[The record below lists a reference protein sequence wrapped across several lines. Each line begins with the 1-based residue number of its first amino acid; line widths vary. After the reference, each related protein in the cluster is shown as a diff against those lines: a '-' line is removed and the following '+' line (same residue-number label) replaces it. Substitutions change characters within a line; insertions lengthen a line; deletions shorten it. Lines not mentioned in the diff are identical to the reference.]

1 MRTTA
6 LSALILFSFTLTTE
20 TAAATGAT
28 MPALSMPRL
37 SLSGLWEWADDSP
50 LDTPEQ
56 EGGTAE
62 GKSHS
67 ASSAATSADGG
78 VGHEPGEG
86 KGQLDAYER
95 PVDETEKVSTGSATA
110 SAKSFDPATSERD
123 ADKSTATSDY
133 FVNADGSTTVRHYT
147 GRANFKDAD
156 GDWTPIDTDLVKD
169 ADGRFTQE
177 ANSLDV
183 EFAANSGDEGLASV
197 DLGDGRALSY
207 TLQGAR
213 EVAAAEEE
221 NGTLVYAGVLPGTDV
236 ELVPTADGFKENVVL
251 HSKDAANSWVFRLDA
266 EGLTPRLAADGDVEF
281 TGADGKVT
289 ATIPHA
295 FMVDSRIDP
304 RSGEGT
310 RSQQVSYELTTVDGE
325 PALRMTAE
333 RAWLDD
339 PERVYP
345 VTVDPT
351 MVVSSSEA
359 TYVQSDASTNRS
371 NEAQIK
377 VGSYDSG
384 TNKANSFLQFS
395 TLSSK
400 IAGQKVSAATL
411 NVYALWASSCT
422 AKPFSVYPVTQS
434 WSPSTTSAY
443 PGPSYGA
450 ALGTATVAPGASCSN
465 SDGSADVGVKMP
477 VTLSTSWFTQVATGG
492 ANYGLAMAAPTGDAL
507 HWKRFHSEDSATAA
521 MRPSLDLTYAANT
534 QPQVNAQYPP
544 ENFQANTLQPELLV
558 YASDADKWPNAAL
571 TYTFEV
577 YDADSGSTT
586 PVVTS
591 GALAKGS
598 WKIPSGKLKWSK
610 NYAWYVGVSDGYAEV
625 TYSSRFTTAVP
636 QPPVTSGLA
645 QNTDGHEFDPSD
657 GNYTT
662 EDTDADIEVVGPSL
676 QIDRSYN
683 SLDPRTDGAFGAG
696 WSTVA
701 DMKAAEVKDP
711 SGTVTS
717 VIVTYPGGEQVAF
730 GRNTDGT
737 FQPPLGRYARLLAVS
752 GGGYTLTD
760 KEFTE
765 YAFKQP
771 TAKAGTYAISGIKD
785 YAGRTET
792 FSYNAS
798 KQLTKIANTTSKR
811 NLTLTWTTPAGASAA
826 HVDTVATDPSVKDDA
841 STVQT
846 WKYGYSG
853 DRLTSVCPPAD
864 SAKCTTY
871 GYATGNHYRT
881 TVLDAD
887 PYAYW
892 RLGEA
897 SGTTV
902 AKDTVDTNQGRY
914 NGLYHDVTLGS
925 SSVLAGSTQK
935 TATFNGTTSYVEMPS
950 APGATPS
957 YMTVSLWFRT
967 TTAGG
972 VLFYYGDKP
981 LSDSDPVANTTKNTP
996 AVYVGTDGKLRGC
1009 LAMSPSCSPTAVSTA
1024 TVTDG
1029 QWHNAVLTGQASSQT
1044 LYLDGVA
1051 QGSLTGAINDW
1062 AQPYISLGAGVNTDG
1077 WPAMNAGDKLGHYTG
1092 QLAEVAIYSEPL
1104 DASTINAQYQAA
1116 KRSTGLLNK
1125 ITTPGGKVQA
1135 KVEYGTTDDLVQQVT
1150 DGDGGVWKLNP
1161 PTVTGSSQVYRSA
1174 VMGSAPTGY
1183 WRLADTLGAPQAANE
1198 VHTGF
1203 GTYNNVTQGVAGPFG
1218 NGDVTAA
1225 AFNGASSYAEIP
1237 YTPWHGSSQRAVELW
1252 FKTGSPGT
1260 LLSDQSQP
1268 PTLSAPSGTWN
1279 PTLYVGADG
1288 KLRGHWWSAGNANVD
1303 FGSTKTVNDNV
1314 WHHAVLTADGTT
1326 QTLYLDGVKQGD
1338 LTSGVNDQSNTRTFI
1353 GAGFNKWFSSPA
1365 DVSFFNGSIAEVAAY
1380 DHALT
1385 EDQVEQHWSAY
1396 KASSG
1401 VAPVRTVTLTD
1412 PTDKTLTYVYDAEM
1426 GNRLLAAIDTNGKR
1440 TTYGYDTSG
1449 FLHTVTDA
1457 NGNRSITGHDVR
1469 GNTVSQTDCQDTAA
1483 DKCATEYYTYYPDTT
1498 TAFPAMDP
1506 RNDLLLTERDARSAS
1521 ATDNTYLTSYSYDAG
1536 GNLLT
1541 VTGPPVPGHP
1551 SGRTAST
1558 TYTTSTTP
1566 AAEGGTAVAPAGLV
1580 DTVTTPGGKRT
1591 KYVYFA
1597 NGDLAE
1603 TLDANGAKA
1612 KNTYDGLGRQ
1622 SSKTEISDAQPS
1634 GLTTTWTYDKNDQV
1648 VTETSPQ
1655 VTNRVT
1661 GAKHQAK
1668 STTAFDEDGNI
1679 VSQTVADLT
1688 GGDAPRTTSMTYDD
1702 HNRLASRT
1710 DPSGGTTSFEYDAYG
1725 NKVKETDPEGNVNA
1739 YTFDAEGRP
1748 LTTSLLNYTGDPN
1761 DPKSPSTLVQESRA
1775 YDPAGRLA
1783 SLTDAMGWVTAYTY
1797 TDDGLAASVV
1807 RKDPANGKQFVEQEN
1822 TYDLAGNLI
1831 KQVTNDGR
1839 TTTTFAVDAADR
1851 VTSSALDPTGVNRTT
1866 KVSYDPDDNVVTES
1880 ETDPATGD
1888 TDRVD
1893 TRYDNLGN
1901 VTGTT
1906 VRDGTTAPVARWKLS
1921 ETSGL
1926 DAQDSSGGNNKVTL
1940 GSAVTRSTEKGG
1952 AAVFNATAN
1961 AYGQA
1966 SGPAVNTS
1974 GSFTVS
1980 AWVKLG
1986 STAANS
1992 TFVAQNGQV
2001 ASGFQLYYATGA
2013 GWTFNRHASDTTAPT
2028 IVRASSGTSAVTANV
2043 WTHLT
2048 GVYDQSAA
2056 QLRLYVNGT
2065 QAGTAAFTSPWE
2077 ATGPLQIGRRL
2088 YNGAYGENTQ
2098 GQITDVQ
2105 VYGEA
2110 LTASQVSTV
2119 YGGTLPA
2126 AGSSVRTTTW
2136 KLDQRGLPTSMT
2148 DPAGNTTDYGYD
2160 EAAQQTTVTA
2170 PAVNAETGGGTASSV
2185 RPISM
2190 TGYNTFGEAT
2200 ETSDPLGNVTTSAY
2214 DAEGQETSTRSPGYT
2229 APGSSTPVTATSWNE
2244 YNELGQ
2250 VTAEVDPLGNR
2261 TTYTYTQLGDLASV
2275 TEPGG
2280 GKSTFA
2286 YSTNGDLLAATRPGG
2301 AREESTWDYLGREL
2315 TSTDIVRQ
2323 PTQRA
2328 YTSINEYDAP
2338 GGELSRTV
2346 SPAGVTESYKY
2357 NALGEVTEV
2366 TDGAGNTS
2374 KYTYT
2379 MDGDVLTATDPDGS
2393 STRNTY
2399 NGYGQLTATS
2409 DLDTAGA
2416 VLRTSRTTYDRAGNP
2431 VSATDPRGHTATYTY
2446 DPTGLITK
2454 AVEPVSATE
2463 SITTT
2468 FGYDAAGNTTRFT
2481 DGRGNPFI
2489 TTYNTWGLP
2498 ESMIEPATPAHPDA
2512 ADRTFTTVYDA
2523 AGRPKE
2529 QRSPGGVVVTQEYDA
2544 KSRLV
2549 KQAGAGAEAET
2560 ADHTYTYDSDDRVT
2574 AVTGTDSETGKDT
2587 FTYDDRGLL
2596 LSTSGPSGSSSFA
2609 YDGDGAMTSR
2619 TDASGTST
2627 YAYDTAGRLRT
2638 QVDGATGSTMSY
2650 SYDVDNKVK
2659 QIDLGSGKSKRE
2671 FSYDALERPT
2681 SEKLTSPTGK
2691 TVASI
2696 AYGWDENDNLTSKT
2710 TTGVTGASTNTYAY
2724 DWANRLTSWNNGT
2737 ATEVYGYDASGNRTR
2752 VGGDTYTYDA
2762 RNRLTSDGHST
2773 YAYTARG
2780 TMRTTT
2786 DESGR
2791 QTSIKADAFNRVI
2804 SEGDRTYAYDG
2815 LDRVLSAKD
2824 AVGSE
2829 IFAFQYSGMGND
2841 VASDG
2846 AATYSRGV
2854 DGSLT
2859 GVKTALSSALV
2870 WTDLHDDVV
2879 AQFTDAAETLSGSTT
2894 YAPFGKVTAT
2904 TGMLGNLGY
2913 QSGWTDPQTAKV
2925 NMAARWYSPET
2936 GQFNSRD
2943 TVSNSP
2949 LPVSVNANRYSY
2961 GNQNPM
2967 TEMDPT
2973 GHWSIGGLVKKAT
2986 KTIKKVTKK
2995 AKSAVKSTWKKGKT
3009 AVKKAAKTVRK
3020 AAKAVKRAVKKAVRK
3035 VHRKV
3040 RKAVR
3045 YVQDSVKKVKRYV
3058 KRTYKY
3064 AKRQVHRVVQKVK
3077 KTARAVAKT
3086 VKHVAKKAVAAGKKA
3101 AKKIGK
3107 AVKKAA
3113 KASANYV
3120 KQHAATI
3127 ASVAVGVV
3135 VFAGCTGATMGGGVV
3150 ACAALAG
3157 AAANG
3162 VGYMMSDG
3170 PKSVGGLL
3178 GSMAIGAATGALGG
3192 AAGGAA
3198 AGAVGRLLAG
3208 VGGKVAQGA
3217 AMGAAGGAAE
3227 GAVGYGISCAASE
3240 EGCSAS
3246 GAAKAT
3252 ATGAVVGGLFGAAA
3266 SKYGRKTCGT
3276 PHSFTG
3282 LTGVLMANGTSKAI
3296 SEVKVGDYVLT
3307 AEPGKKKKEKHRVKA
3322 VIVTKTD
3329 RNYVD
3334 VVVATKS
3341 GKKTIQTTKH
3351 HQFYEVSR
3359 NTWTQAGDLKAGQT
3373 LQNADGAATRIV
3385 EVKSY
3390 TAQRVTYDLSVE
3402 ELHAYHVTAGDSSVL
3417 VHNDDGEA
3425 CPIGTGSSPD
3435 SINWPNFRGTKTAAE
3450 TGGKFTLSGWSMRKT
3465 KAFEKVNVAAVAA
3478 KRLAMGMPIRTHNL
3492 DLGVPGRYFDSH
3504 AEKQAEVINP
3514 GGLHVVSREM
3524 CDDCTDFFSRLA
3536 GHDNQVK
3543 QVADPEGLKV
3553 FHPDGRRDVLP
3564 YDGG

>member
-6 LSALILFSFTLTTE
+6 LSVLVFFSFTLTTE

-28 MPALSMPRL
+28 MPAVSMPKL
-37 SLSGLWEWADDSP
+37 SLSGLWEWAGESP
-50 LDTPEQ
+50 LDTPDQ
-56 EGGTAE
+56 QGGTAE
-62 GKSHS
+62 GKSHT
-67 ASSAATSADGG
+67 ASTADTSADDG
-78 VGHEPGEG
+78 VGRAPGEG
-86 KGQLDAYER
+86 KGELDAYER
-95 PVDETEKVSTGSATA
+95 PVDETDKVTTGSATA
-110 SAKSFDPATSERD
+110 TAKSFDPATSERD
-123 ADKSTATSDY
+123 AAKSTATSDY

-156 GDWTPIDTDLVKD
+156 GTWQPIDTGLVKD

-183 EFAANSGDEGLASV
+183 EFAPDSGDEQLASV
-197 DLGDGRALSY
+197 ELGDGRALSY

-213 EVAAAEEE
+213 EVTAAEKRD
-221 NGTLVYAGVLPGTDV
+221 GTLVYAGVLPGTDV

-251 HSKDAANSWVFRLDA
+251 HSKDAADSWVFRLDA
-266 EGLTPRLAADGDVEF
+266 KGLTPRLAANGDVEF

-289 ATIPHA
+289 ASIPHA
-295 FMVDSRIDP
+295 FMVDSRVDP

-310 RSQQVSYELTTVDGE
+310 RSQQVSYDLTTVDGE
-325 PALRMTAE
+325 PALRMTAD

-351 MVVSSSEA
+351 TVVASSEA
-359 TYVQSDASTNRS
+359 TYVQSDASINRS

-411 NVYALWASSCT
+411 NVYALWSSSCT

-434 WSPSTTSAY
+434 WSPSTTTAY
-443 PGPSYGA
+443 PGPAYGA
-450 ALGTATVAPGASCSN
+450 AIGTATVAPGASCSN
-465 SDGSADVGVKMP
+465 SDGSTDVGVKMP
-477 VTLSTSWFTQVATGG
+477 VTLSTPWFTQVATGG
-492 ANYGLAMAAPTGDAL
+492 ANYGLALAAPTSDGL
-507 HWKRFHSEDSATAA
+507 HWKRFHSDDSANAA

-558 YASDADKWPNAAL
+558 YASDADKWPNPTL

-598 WKIPSGKLKWSK
+598 WKIPAGKLKWSK
-610 NYAWYVGVSDGYAEV
+610 NYAWYVGVTDGYQEV

-645 QNTDGHEFDPSD
+645 QNTDGHDFDPSD

-662 EDTDADIEVVGPSL
+662 DDTDADVEVVGPSL

-683 SLDPRTDGAFGAG
+683 SLDPRTDQAFGAG

-737 FQPPLGRYARLLAVS
+737 FQPPLGRYARLLAVT
-752 GGGYTLTD
+752 GGYTLTD

-765 YAFKQP
+765 YAFKQA

-785 YAGRTET
+785 YAGRAET
-792 FSYNAS
+792 FTYNAS
-798 KQLTKIANTTSKR
+798 KQLTKITNSTAKR
-811 NLTLTWTTPAGASAA
+811 SLTLTWTTPAGASAA
-826 HVDTVATDPSVKDDA
+826 HVDSVATDPAVTGDA
-841 STVQT
+841 TTVQT

-853 DRLTSVCPPAD
+853 DQLTLVCPPA
-864 SAKCTTY
+864 SPAKCTTY

-914 NGLYHDVTLGS
+914 NGLYHNVTLGGS
-925 SSVLAGSTQK
+925 SLLAGSTQK

-967 TTAGG
+967 TTPGG

-981 LSDSDPVANTTKNTP
+981 LSDPDPVANTTKNTP

-1044 LYLDGVA
+1044 LYLDGVS
-1051 QGSLTGAINDW
+1051 QGSLTGTINDW
-1062 AQPYISLGAGVNTDG
+1062 EQPWISLGAGVNTDG

-1092 QLAEVAIYSEPL
+1092 QMAEVAIYSEPL
-1104 DASTINAQYQAA
+1104 DLSAITAQYQAA
-1116 KRSTGLLNK
+1116 KRSTGLLDK

-1135 KVEYGTTDDLVQQVT
+1135 KVAYGTTDDLVQQVT

-1161 PTVTGSSQVYRSA
+1161 STVTGSSQVYRSA

-1203 GTYNNVTQGVAGPFG
+1203 GTNSTVTQGVAGPFG
-1218 NGDVTAA
+1218 AGDVTAA
-1225 AFNGASSYAEIP
+1225 SFNGTSSYAEIP

-1252 FKTGSPGT
+1252 FKTAKPGT

-1268 PTLSAPSGTWN
+1268 PTLSAPSGTWT

-1288 KLRGHWWSAGNANVD
+1288 KLRGHWWSSGNANVD
-1303 FGSTKTVNDNV
+1303 FGSTKAVNDNV
-1314 WHHAVLTADGTT
+1314 WHHAVLTADGAK
-1326 QTLYLDGVKQGD
+1326 QTLYVDGVKQAD
-1338 LTSGVNDQSNTRTFI
+1338 LASGVNDQSNTRTFV
-1353 GAGFNKWFSSPA
+1353 GAGFNKWFSSPG

-1483 DKCATEYYTYYPDTT
+1483 DKCATEYYTYYPDAT

-1521 ATDNTYLTSYSYDAG
+1521 ATDNTYLTSYTYDAG

-1551 SGRTAST
+1551 GGRTAST
-1558 TYTTSTTP
+1558 TYTTSSTP
-1566 AAEGGTAVAPAGLV
+1566 AAEGGTALAPAGLM

-1597 NGDLAE
+1597 DGDLAE
-1603 TLDANGAKA
+1603 AVDANGAKVRY
-1612 KNTYDGLGRQ
+1612 TYDDIGRQ

-1634 GLTTTWTYDKNDQV
+1634 GLTTSWTYDKNDQV
-1648 VTETSPQ
+1648 VTETSPP

-1661 GAKHQAK
+1661 GARHQAK
-1668 STTAFDEDGNI
+1668 STTVFDDDGNI
-1679 VSQTVADLT
+1679 LSQTVADLT
-1688 GGDAPRTTSMTYDD
+1688 GGDASRTTSMTYDAY
-1702 HNRLASRT
+1702 NRLASRT
-1710 DPSGGTTSFEYDAYG
+1710 DPGGDTTSFEYDVYG
-1725 NKVKETDPEGNVNA
+1725 NKVKETDPEGNVNV

-1748 LTTSLLNYTGDPN
+1748 LTTSLLNHTGDPN

-1807 RKDPANGKQFVEQEN
+1807 RKDPATGKQFVEQDN

-1851 VTSSALDPTGVNRTT
+1851 VTSSVLDPTGVNRTT

-1893 TRYDNLGN
+1893 SRYDNLGN
-1901 VTGTT
+1901 ITGTT
-1906 VRDGTTAPVARWKLS
+1906 VHDGTTAPVARWKLS

-1926 DAQDSSGGNNKVTL
+1926 TAQDSSGGNNKLTL
-1940 GSAVTRSTEKGG
+1940 SSAVTRSTEKGG
-1952 AAVFNATAN
+1952 AVVIKGAGSYA
-1961 AYGQA
+1961 QS
-1966 SGPAVNTS
+1966 SGPAVNTG

-1980 AWVKLG
+1980 AWVKLN
-1986 STAANS
+1986 STSANS
-1992 TFVAQNGQV
+1992 DVVAQDGKT
-2001 ASGFQLYYATGA
+2001 ASGFQLYYSTAY
-2013 GWTFNRHASDTTAPT
+2013 GWTFNRHAADATDAAT
-2028 IVRASSGTSAVTANV
+2028 IRAASGTSAVTSGV

-2048 GVYDQSAA
+2048 GVYDQASAS
-2056 QLRLYVNGT
+2056 LKLYVNGA
-2065 QAGTAAFTSPWE
+2065 QSGTTTAFTTPWE
-2077 ATGPLQIGRRL
+2077 ATGPLQLGRRL
-2088 YNGAYGENTQ
+2088 YNGAYAENTQ
-2098 GQITDVQ
+2098 AAIADVQ

-2110 LTASQVSTV
+2110 LTASQVSAV

-2148 DPAGNTTDYGYD
+2148 DAAGNTTDYGYD
-2160 EAAQQTTVTA
+2160 EAAQQTTVTE
-2170 PAVNAETGGGTASSV
+2170 PAVDAETGGGAATSV

-2200 ETSDPLGNVTTSAY
+2200 ETSDPLGNVTTVAY
-2214 DAEGQETSTRSPGYT
+2214 DAEGQETSTTSPGYT
-2229 APGSSTPVTATSWNE
+2229 APGAGAPVTATSWNE
-2244 YNELGQ
+2244 YNKLGQ

-2261 TTYTYTQLGDLASV
+2261 TTYTYTQLGDVASV

-2280 GKSTFA
+2280 GRSTFV
-2286 YSTNGDLLAATRPGG
+2286 YSTNGDLLSATRPGG

-2315 TSTDIVRQ
+2315 TSTDVVRQ

-2338 GGELSRTV
+2338 GGDLSRTV
-2346 SPAGVTESYKY
+2346 SSAGVAESYKY
-2357 NALGEVTEV
+2357 NALGEATEV

-2374 KYTYT
+2374 KFTYT
-2379 MDGDVLTATDPDGS
+2379 MDGDVLTATNPDGT

-2416 VLRTSRTTYDRAGNP
+2416 VLRTSSTAYDRAGNA
-2431 VSATDPRGHTATYTY
+2431 VSVTDPRGHSTTYTY
-2446 DPTGLITK
+2446 DPTGLVTK

-2468 FGYDAAGNTTRFT
+2468 YGYDVAGNPTRFT

-2498 ESMIEPATPAHPDA
+2498 ESVIEPSTPAHPDL

-2529 QRSPGGVVVTQEYDA
+2529 QRSPGGVVVSQEYDA

-2549 KQAGAGAEAET
+2549 KQSGTGAEAET
-2560 ADHTYTYDSDDRVT
+2560 VDHTYAYDADDRVT
-2574 AVTGTDSETGKDT
+2574 SVTGTDSDTGRDT

-2638 QVDGATGSTMSY
+2638 QVDGATGSTMTY
-2650 SYDVDNKVK
+2650 VYDVDNKVK
-2659 QIDLGSGKSKRE
+2659 QIDLGDGKAKRE
-2671 FSYDALERPT
+2671 FSYDALQRPT

-2691 TVASI
+2691 TVASL

-2710 TTGVTGASTNTYAY
+2710 TTGVAGASTNTYTY
-2724 DWANRLTSWNNGT
+2724 DWANRLTSWNDGT
-2737 ATEVYGYDASGNRTR
+2737 STEVYGYDASGNRTR

-2786 DESGR
+2786 DESGV
-2791 QTSIKADAFNRVI
+2791 QTSVKADAFNRVI

-2824 AVGSE
+2824 GTGAE
-2829 IFAFQYSGMGND
+2829 AFSFRYSGLGND

-2846 AATYSRGV
+2846 HAVYSRGA
-2854 DGSLT
+2854 DGSLA
-2859 GVKTALSSALV
+2859 GVKTALSSVLV

-2913 QSGWTDPQTAKV
+2913 QSGWTDPETAKV
-2925 NMAARWYSPET
+2925 NMAARWYSPES

-2943 TVSNSP
+2943 TASNSP
-2949 LPVSVNANRYSY
+2949 LPASVNANRYSFA
-2961 GNQNPM
+2961 NQNPM

-2973 GHWSIGGLVKKAT
+2973 GHWSIGGLAKSFKKTVKKA
-2986 KTIKKVTKK
+2986 TKK
-2995 AKSAVKSTWKKGKT
+2995 AKSAVKSTWKKGKA
-3009 AVKKAAKTVRK
+3009 AVKKAAKKVRK
-3020 AAKAVKRAVKKAVRK
+3020 VAKAVKRTVKKAVRK
-3035 VHRKV
+3035 AHRAV

-3045 YVQDSVKKVKRYV
+3045 YVQDSVKKVKRYA

-3064 AKRQVHRVVQKVK
+3064 AKRQVHRVVQKAKRTV
-3077 KTARAVAKT
+3077 RAVAKT

-3101 AKKIGK
+3101 AKKIGRGL
-3107 AVKKAA
+3107 KKAA

-3127 ASVAVGVV
+3127 VSVAVGVV
-3135 VFAGCTGATMGGGVV
+3135 VFAGCTGATLGGGAL

-3178 GSMAIGAATGALGG
+3178 GSMAVGALTGAVGGAVGG
-3192 AAGGAA
+3192 AAS
-3198 AGAVGRLLAG
+3198 GAVGRLLAG

-3217 AMGAAGGAAE
+3217 AMGAAGGGAE

-3252 ATGAVVGGLFGAAA
+3252 ATGAVVGGIFGAAA
-3266 SKYGRKTCGT
+3266 SKYGGKGKSSKSDEET
-3276 PHSFTG
+3276 PAASCRVPAKHSFTG
-3282 LTGVLMANGTSKAI
+3282 LTGVLMANGTVKPI

-3329 RNYVD
+3329 RDYVD
-3334 VVVATKS
+3334 VVLATKA

-3359 NTWTQAGDLKAGQT
+3359 NSWTQAGDLKAGQT
-3373 LQNADGAATRIV
+3373 LQNGDGAATRIV
-3385 EVKSY
+3385 ELKSY

-3402 ELHAYHVTAGDSSVL
+3402 SLHTYHVLAGATPVL
-3417 VHNDDGEA
+3417 VHNCDEADLRQELTQLGRARLNQIKAGLSDGDFFPGAFSVGRDRTTGKTYYGESGPEA
-3425 CPIGTGSSPD
+3425 GLHPEVTSRLPGESQHPGGRPPGVC
-3435 SINWPNFRGTKTAAE
+3435 AE
-3450 TGGKFTLSGWSMRKT
+3450 PRMCTNALNDGASLD
-3465 KAFEKVNVAAVAA
+3465 
-3478 KRLAMGMPIRTHNL
+3478 NL
-3492 DLGVPGRYFDSH
+3492 DIITLNQKGKKFPMCDNCKVWVPGAVR
-3504 AEKQAEVINP
+3504 
-3514 GGLHVVSREM
+3514 
-3524 CDDCTDFFSRLA
+3524 
-3536 GHDNQVK
+3536 
-3543 QVADPEGLKV
+3543 KV
-3553 FHPDGRRDVLP
+3553 LTG
-3564 YDGG
+3564 